1 MPEDTYNVAYIMI
14 AYRISI
20 ILFAAVVIAF
30 SAVAFHTNHVWYD
43 DILLWTDVAKKS
55 PNEARPYT
63 NLGAAFLRADKY
75 DDAINFLQISI
86 KIDPYYIEP
95 HYDLAICYIKM
106 RYLDKA
112 IPELEEVTRINSV
125 LRSGHYNMQDA
136 PKFDLQAHSN
146 LGNIYNVK
154 RMFDK
159 AVFHYREALNIEPND
174 ISTRFNLALTYEI
187 MGMLQEAR
195 AEFEEVLKI
204 NPADEGAKRA
214 VERLEAISPHASGG
228 QRQ

>member
-1 MPEDTYNVAYIMI
+1 MI
-14 AYRISI
+14 EYRISI
-20 ILFAAVVIAF
+20 ILFATVVIAL
-30 SAVAFHTNHVWYD
+30 SAVAFHRNHVWYD

-75 DDAINFLQISI
+75 GDAINFFQISI

-95 HYDLAICYIKM
+95 HYNLAICHIKM
-106 RYLDKA
+106 RNIDKA
-112 IPELEEVTRINSV
+112 IPELEEVIRINSV
-125 LRSGHYNMQDA
+125 LRMGHYNMQDA
-136 PKFDLQAHSN
+136 PRFDMQAHSN

-154 RMFDK
+154 RIFDK
-159 AVFHYREALNIEPND
+159 AVFHYKEALNIEPND

-187 MGMLQEAR
+187 MGMLREAG

-204 NPADEGAKRA
+204 NPADEGAKRG
-214 VERLEAISPHASGG
+214 VKRLEAISPPASGR